1 MTTERAT
8 IHTEH
13 TYSRKGKGKGKE
25 KKVVQVDT
33 TPKFKHIATAL
44 FSKKRVAVIEFF
56 ILFFS
61 LSSISYQD
69 FEATSIQKKKYRA
82 WESLVAYS
90 TNFVNRANSSVE
102 ESLDFLPFSL
112 TCNLHD
118 FTISNRLTPLLVGIS
133 GRDHKREA
141 VHHEPSQVIRQIKEL
156 HNNGIQQRICPLRRR
171 QDEEH
176 RLRNSAEDG
185 L

>member
-13 TYSRKGKGKGKE
+13 TYSRKGKGKGKK

-44 FSKKRVAVIEFF
+44 FSKKSGGDRI
-56 ILFFS
+56 ILFYFS
-61 LSSISYQD
+61 LSLPSRIKILKRRV
-69 FEATSIQKKKYRA
+69 FKKKYRA

-112 TCNLHD
+112 TCDLHD